1 MNIYPKTFTATELKN
16 NPAEI
21 LNLAVYG
28 GYEVMIGKYGKEVA
42 KVVPVKRNLVGKN
55 YKELIAEFYGSI
67 PDFPDVTRNRK
78 SRKIVS
84 ASTES

>member
-28 GYEVMIGKYGKEVA
+28 GYEVVIEKYGKEVA
-42 KVVPVKRNLVGKN
+42 KVVPVSKTTKKSD
-55 YKELIAEFYGSI
+55 YKDILKKYAGSI
-67 PDFPDVTRNRK
+67 PDFPDVTKFRKNRK
-78 SRKIVS
+78 YVKIFG
-84 ASTES
+84 